1 MQPDLDFLTFMQ
13 THSDSLLRRLF
24 SDYGMVL
31 VLLLLI
37 LVVSILTL
45 EPQNLTGREVGAAT
59 ADQILA
65 AYGQQA
71 VVAIAVPAGAADR
84 QYLEGVK
91 ARIEQAGGQ
100 IAGAVSGSP
109 AQARQMLQR
118 AAQSGVVIN
127 SLAVTGKSQEW
138 TVLDSVR
145 QDGQIRFFVPQV
157 RWWPNF
163 LKAGNLLGVANQ
175 TAIYAIIAVGMT
187 MVIILR
193 EIDLSVGSIVAL
205 SSVTVA
211 GYLRYFAGGSSAGA
225 GALTIACLLALLV
238 SAAAGAVNGVL
249 LTVARLPSFIVTLA
263 MMLVARGLAQ
273 RLSNQES
280 IGDVW
285 LPPAFRT
292 LGGGSLAGLPN
303 PVWIMIVLYP
313 AAHFMMSRTA
323 FGRKL
328 YAIGGNPEAA
338 RLCGIRLQQVKFL
351 VFTLSGALAGLGGLL
366 LSSRLNCGDPKYGDM
381 YELEVIA
388 AVVVGG
394 TSLMGGEGRMLGTL
408 IGAFIIAVIR
418 NGMNLLGIESS
429 SQNIVLG
436 AVLAGAVLA
445 DQLKRRWQSTR

>member
-1 MQPDLDFLTFMQ
+1 
-13 THSDSLLRRLF
+13 
-24 SDYGMVL
+24 
-31 VLLLLI
+31 
-37 LVVSILTL
+37 VSI
-45 EPQNLTGREVGAAT
+45 NA
-59 ADQILA
+59 
-65 AYGQQA
+65 
-71 VVAIAVPAGAADR
+71 
-84 QYLEGVK
+84 
-91 ARIEQAGGQ
+91 
-100 IAGAVSGSP
+100 
-109 AQARQMLQR
+109 
-118 AAQSGVVIN
+118 
-127 SLAVTGKSQEW
+127 LAVTGKSQEW
-138 TVLDSVR
+138 TVLDGVR
-145 QDGQIRFFVPQV
+145 QDRQIRFFVPQV

-163 LKAGNLLGVANQ
+163 LKSGNLLGVANQ

-211 GYLRYFAGGSSAGA
+211 GYLRYFGGGSSAGA

-338 RLCGIRLQQVKFL
+338 RLCGIRLQQMKFL